1 MPLDRI
7 EQAAARLR
15 DDANSLPAEWL
26 IEIDSVRPMHEQH
39 LGHPVFLHGVADILE
54 NHAALTRATGADP
67 APEAIAVAE
76 VVLGGR

>member
-1 MPLDRI
+1 
-7 EQAAARLR
+7 
-15 DDANSLPAEWL
+15 
-26 IEIDSVRPMHEQH
+26 MHEQH